1 MKLGSLVSLLLAA
14 PSAAFQFAALRAPA
28 AARVARPVVACDA
41 EVATEETPKFIMF
54 SDAALAQLESMRE
67 GQEGGKLILRM
78 GVRAGGCSGMSYVM
92 DLTKKED
99 VDDNDTIVELD

>member
-41 EVATEETPKFIMF
+41 EVATEETPKIIMF
-54 SDAALAQLESMRE
+54 SDAALAQ
-67 GQEGGKLILRM
+67 
-78 GVRAGGCSGMSYVM
+78 VRPVRSSQQLFRPC
-92 DLTKKED
+92 D
-99 VDDNDTIVELD
+99 